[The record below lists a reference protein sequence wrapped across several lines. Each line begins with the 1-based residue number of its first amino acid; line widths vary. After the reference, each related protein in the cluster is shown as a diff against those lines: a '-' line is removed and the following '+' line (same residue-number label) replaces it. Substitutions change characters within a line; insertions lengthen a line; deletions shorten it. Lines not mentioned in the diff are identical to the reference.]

1 MRINFLL
8 VAVILFIISCNKTT
22 NTSETASK
30 IPVTNSVVTHDTI
43 AIPDLQHV
51 EEAPIQLIAKHN
63 LTDKDV
69 YADYDGGSQLADYFL
84 IEIIDKET
92 FDKNKSM
99 AVNML
104 SPDTTGI
111 EKQKGI
117 IKLPCDKGEISF
129 VDNLS
134 GGENHKEYTFIGQI
148 QYLNVY
154 VLSGIY
160 WEDWNFFF
168 VDKNAGSTVQ
178 TFSNRP
184 YLSADGKY
192 IISIDFD
199 TFEGIT
205 YIDLYEVCDNR
216 YVDPLIGMYA
226 KKWIPIHSPD
236 SMFWGNDNFL
246 YIPVI
251 HNQDYWAA
259 DGNYFGLDQYIRLKP
274 IAS

>member
-1 MRINFLL
+1 MKTNFLF
-8 VAVILFIISCNKTT
+8 VAVILLMSSCNKTQ
-22 NTSETASK
+22 NTSGTVLN
-30 IPVTNSVVTHDTI
+30 IPVANTIVTHDTI
-43 AIPDLQHV
+43 TISELQHV
-51 EEAPIQLIAKHN
+51 EEAPIQLITKHN
-63 LTDKDV
+63 LTEKDLYV
-69 YADYDGGSQLADYFL
+69 DYDGGNQLADYFL

-104 SPDTTGI
+104 SADTAGI

-117 IKLPCDKGEISF
+117 IKLPCNKGEISF

-134 GGENHKEYTFIGQI
+134 GGENHKEYTYIGQI

-168 VDKNAGSTVQ
+168 VDKAAGSTVQ

-199 TFEGIT
+199 TFEGVT
-205 YIDLYEVCDNR
+205 YIDLYEVSDR
-216 YVDPLIGMYA
+216 KYVDPLIGMYA
-226 KKWIPIHSPD
+226 KKWIPIHTTD
-236 SMFWGNDNFL
+236 SIFWGNDNFL

-251 HNQDYWAA
+251 HNLDYWAA
-259 DGNYFGLDQYIRLKP
+259 DGNYFGLDQYIRLRP